1 MNLTAF
7 KYICKNTWF
16 LIICLALLKLLVHLL
31 TYDNFE
37 LHRDAY
43 LYYAQSE
50 HLAWGYV
57 AVPPGIAFVGKM
69 ATLLFGNS
77 PFGLRFLPALV
88 GSLNVLIIGMAVR
101 EMGGKRI
108 AIVLA
113 CLAYLLSPSYLHVNA
128 LFQPVSFNHFFWL
141 LTCYLA
147 LKMIHRDN
155 PRIWLWIGL
164 TFGLGFLNKYAI
176 VFLYAALAPAL
187 LLTRYRYLY
196 ASRYFWMAMVIGW
209 VIISPNLFWQYQNN
223 WPVLH
228 HMAELRETQLVHVKL
243 TDFIR
248 DQFLMNMQAVF
259 IWMGAIAGL
268 VFLKKEKA
276 FRLFGYTY
284 LFVIVLLMLGSG
296 KSYYTLGIYPIL
308 FILGAVFM
316 EKYIPKYR
324 TIVAGVLIGFMMVSL
339 YVSLAFDGIPL
350 TTFEKAERPG
360 AFRWEDGVYHD
371 LPQDMADMTGWRE
384 IGETV
389 SALYAT
395 LSPEAQADC
404 DIFCYHYGQ
413 AGAVMFYG
421 KEAKV
426 PQPISFNS
434 SFVFW
439 APDSITSQKMIWVHS
454 DLGNDI
460 DPDQLLP
467 EFFEQVALHHT
478 IENPWFRENGTRIY
492 LCEFPTDSCK
502 VFYRNRIKVLK
513 DNYRD

>member
-7 KYICKNTWF
+7 KSIYKSSWF
-16 LIICLALLKLLVHLL
+16 LIICLALLKLMVHLL

-57 AVPPGIAFVGKM
+57 AVPPGIAFVGKIV
-69 ATLLFGNS
+69 TLLFGNS
-77 PFGLRFLPALV
+77 TFGLRLLPALV

-101 EMGGKRI
+101 EIGGKRRAI
-108 AIVLA
+108 ALA
-113 CLAYLLSPSYLHVNA
+113 SLAYLLSPSYLHVNA

-141 LTCYLA
+141 LTCYLV

-187 LLTRYRYLY
+187 LITRYRYLY
-196 ASRYFWMAMVIGW
+196 ASRYFWIATIIGLI
-209 VIISPNLFWQYQNN
+209 IISPNLFWQYQNN

-228 HMAELRETQLVHVKL
+228 HMAELRESQLVHVKL
-243 TDFIR
+243 TDFILE
-248 DQFLMNMQAVF
+248 QFLMNMQAVL
-259 IWMGAIAGL
+259 IWLGALFVIL
-268 VFLKKEKA
+268 FLNKEKK

-284 LFVIVLLMLGSG
+284 LFVVALLMLGSG

-308 FILGAVFM
+308 FILGAVFI
-316 EKYIPKYR
+316 EKYVGKYL
-324 TIVAGVLIGFMMVSL
+324 TILTGVLVSFMMISL
-339 YVSLAFDGIPL
+339 YVSLSFDGIPL
-350 TTFEKAERPG
+350 TTFEKTLRPG
-360 AFRWEDGVYHD
+360 AFRWEDGKYHD

-384 IGETV
+384 VGQAVRT
-389 SALYAT
+389 LYTSLPTDAK
-395 LSPEAQADC
+395 ADC
-404 DIFCYHYGQ
+404 EIFCYHYGQ

-421 KEAKV
+421 KEAHV

-439 APDSITSQKMIWVHS
+439 APDSITCQKMIWVHS
-454 DLGNDI
+454 DLGNEI

-467 EFFEQVALHHT
+467 LFFGKVELYHEVN
-478 IENPWFRENGTRIY
+478 NPYFRENGTKIY

-502 VFYRNRIKVLK
+502 VYYRNRIKELK